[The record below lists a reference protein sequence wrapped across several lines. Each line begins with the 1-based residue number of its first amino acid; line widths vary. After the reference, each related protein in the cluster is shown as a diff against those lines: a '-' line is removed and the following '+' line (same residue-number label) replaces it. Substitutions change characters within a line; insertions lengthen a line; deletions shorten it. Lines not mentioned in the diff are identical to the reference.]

1 MGLNTTFVAVAG
13 RRLLV
18 ALVTLVSSMA
28 VYAGGTDQLNL
39 AHLPDKLSETERY
52 QLLYRTTFGP
62 TESTYNQLQK
72 LGYKEW
78 LQRQLSLSAS
88 SHEKLFL
95 SFDEPESHKA
105 RGNAW
110 WQIVIYREDQLR
122 QRMAFALSEI
132 FVVSRLGGGLGK
144 KAHSLSNY
152 YDLLAEN
159 AFLNYRQLLEKVT
172 FHPAMGRY
180 LSMMGSRKADTD
192 KGTFPDENYAREVMQ
207 LFTIGLYQLNSNGSY
222 KKDNNGN
229 RLPSYTQQDVEEVAR
244 AFSGWVREKS
254 DKALLKPM
262 RAVSSR
268 HDFTEKRVLGH
279 TLKSGQTPYQDVSQ
293 VLDILFYH
301 PNTPVFISKQ
311 LIKRFVTSNPSDEY
325 VQRVSSVFADNGKGE
340 RGDLKSLLLAIL
352 LDQEALGYTEFKPVK
367 VKEPLL
373 ALTNIYRTFSVGGSE
388 SEAKAT
394 LFYRAAQQGPLS
406 SPSVFNFFEPDYQP
420 ASFMQQ
426 GEMVAPELE
435 LMNWTS
441 YTAYSNAAR
450 AILYSVKK
458 ADSPLSVDEYTDL
471 KNQPEQLIELI
482 NKRLFANKMSAE
494 LKSIIKDNLS
504 GNSKRKQNQVLQ
516 SLYLALIS
524 DEFLIQE

>member
-1 MGLNTTFVAVAG
+1 MGLITAFLAVCG
-13 RRLLV
+13 RRLFV
-18 ALVTLVSSMA
+18 ALAALIGSTV
-28 VYAGGTDQLNL
+28 VYAGAIGQINL
-39 AHLPDKLSETERY
+39 AHLPDKLSETQRY

-78 LQRQLSLSAS
+78 LQRQFSLPAS

-95 SFDEPESHKA
+95 TFDEPESHKV
-105 RGNAW
+105 RGNVW
-110 WQIVIYREDQLR
+110 WQIAIYSEDQLR

-159 AFLNYRQLLEKVT
+159 AFSNYRQLLEKVT

-180 LSMMGSRKADTD
+180 LSMMGSRKADAD

-207 LFTIGLYQLNSNGSY
+207 LFTIGLYQLNNDGSY
-222 KKDNNGN
+222 KTSANGE
-229 RLPSYTQQDVEEVAR
+229 LVPSYTQSDVEEVAR

-293 VLDILFYH
+293 ILDILFYH
-301 PNTPVFISKQ
+301 PNTAAFVSKQ

-325 VQRVSSVFADNGKGE
+325 VQRISSVFADNGKGE
-340 RGDLKSLLLAIL
+340 RGDLKSVLLAIL
-352 LDQEALGYTEFKPVK
+352 LDQEALGYSQLKPVK

-373 ALTNIYRTFSVGGSE
+373 ALTNIYRVFSVGEAE
-388 SEAKAT
+388 SGAKAT

-420 ASFMQQ
+420 ATFMQQ

-450 AILYSVKK
+450 AILYSVNK
-458 ADSPLSVDEYTDL
+458 ADSPLSVDEYTGL
-471 KNQPEQLIELI
+471 KDKPEQLTELI

-504 GNSKRKQNQVLQ
+504 GNSKRKQNRVLQ